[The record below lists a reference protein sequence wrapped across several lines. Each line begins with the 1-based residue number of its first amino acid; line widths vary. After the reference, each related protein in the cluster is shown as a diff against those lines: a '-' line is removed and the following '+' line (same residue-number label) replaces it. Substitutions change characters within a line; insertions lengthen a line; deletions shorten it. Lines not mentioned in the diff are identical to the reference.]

1 MGYDAF
7 GLPAEQ
13 YAIEHGIHPAV
24 STEANIKNFRSQLN
38 KIGFCYDWSREVN
51 TSKPEYYKW
60 TQWLFLKLYNSYFCN
75 TCKQAKPIDE
85 LIAKYEKKGSSK
97 FTAEEWNSF
106 STATKEEWLM
116 KRRLIYSAYG
126 DVNWCEALGT
136 VLANDEVVNGVS
148 ERGGHPV
155 EKRKMRQWYLRITAY
170 ADRLLQ
176 GLEKVDFSD
185 SMKEMQTNWI
195 GKSSGAEVD
204 FEIKGQAQ
212 KLRVYT
218 TRPDTIFGVDFMVVA
233 PEMDLIHQI
242 KSKEQEE
249 AVAEYLGYVKS
260 RSDRERMSEKKIT
273 GVFTGAYAINP
284 FDGRE
289 IPIWVSEHVLAGYVT
304 CSIMA
309 VPCGD

>member
-1 MGYDAF
+1 M
-7 GLPAEQ
+7 
-13 YAIEHGIHPAV
+13 
-24 STEANIKNFRSQLN
+24 
-38 KIGFCYDWSREVN
+38 
-51 TSKPEYYKW
+51 
-60 TQWLFLKLYNSYFCN
+60 
-75 TCKQAKPIDE
+75 
-85 LIAKYEKKGSSK
+85 KKGSSK

-249 AVAEYLGYVKS
+249 AVAEYLDYVKS
-260 RSDRERMSEKKIT
+260 RSDRERMSEKKLPAFLQVLMQSIHLMEEK
-273 GVFTGAYAINP
+273 FP
-284 FDGRE
+284 FGYRSMCWQDMAPALLWLCLVAMKE
-289 IPIWVSEHVLAGYVT
+289 ILGLQNILIFPLPILSGIIL
-304 CSIMA
+304 MA
-309 VPCGD
+309 KKPMQQKKRFWKTRFPQRYGDERCIGNCHSKD